1 MTFKEIL
8 PILIPVVIVQL
19 GLLGYTINHIL
30 KHDSYKRGNRK
41 IWLAVS
47 IIGMEFIGPLLYF
60 MIGKKDD

>member
-41 IWLAVS
+41 IWLLVS